1 MLPSSLGQYRR
12 KARCDV
18 RHFLDRIHTKRNEI
32 KKALPSQV
40 LQEACDIADEKNLC
54 IVSGLH
60 SCYHAGY
67 AETIQPFITVP
78 SATSTPIRY
87 RYPARLRSNFS
98 RHERNKNT
106 CSRANGRDWAFSAM
120 LRA

>member
-67 AETIQPFITVP
+67 AETIQRIHNGAIGDINTYPVP
-78 SATSTPIRY
+78 IPGQTSFELFKT
-87 RYPARLRSNFS
+87 
-98 RHERNKNT
+98 
-106 CSRANGRDWAFSAM
+106 
-120 LRA
+120 